1 MRELM
6 TRFRILCT
14 HEILNVSKNGR
25 QTNKHFLTKLIPELL
40 MIVVSINKSALNM
53 NSFVPWV
60 TKGWNSLPIALRIE
74 RDCV

>member
-1 MRELM
+1 
-6 TRFRILCT
+6 
-14 HEILNVSKNGR
+14 
-25 QTNKHFLTKLIPELL
+25 

-53 NSFVPWV
+53 NSFAPWV